1 MGYDCVLIPGAR
13 KTDLSP
19 LGDAINASMFC
30 GQEKGLATAKG
41 GDAGPKTICSK
52 SFCTCYTYSYQHRTK
67 YFNYILSA
75 TSIFTFQQ
83 SKYRSLQHLFRITL
97 RWKKRQKMLI
107 VLQSRPDL
115 NLRTLCQHVDIKN
128 YKSYSPLVSSG

>member
-52 SFCTCYTYSYQHRTK
+52 SFCTCYTYSYQHRNVASVK
-67 YFNYILSA
+67 LNI
-75 TSIFTFQQ
+75 SIIFYQPLQFLHF
-83 SKYRSLQHLFRITL
+83 SKASTVHCNICF
-97 RWKKRQKMLI
+97 
-107 VLQSRPDL
+107 
-115 NLRTLCQHVDIKN
+115 
-128 YKSYSPLVSSG
+128 